1 MKSTPVIIASQWN
14 SFLIE
19 YHPISKKL
27 SINSWKCFK
36 LQARLSNL
44 NILWAVQWYLLR
56 NMTEHTVWAW
66 TTVNL
71 TSWQKGCIY
80 QLPWTDDVLDA
91 LGGAQCFF
99 LPRFGI
105 QVLADANERRGW
117 AYTVRLP
124 SQLIRD
130 IYDRH
135 LISSVGRAKV
145 CEQEVAGSN
154 RGQTKKV
161 LPM

>member
-1 MKSTPVIIASQWN
+1 M
-14 SFLIE
+14 
-19 YHPISKKL
+19 
-27 SINSWKCFK
+27 
-36 LQARLSNL
+36 
-44 NILWAVQWYLLR
+44 
-56 NMTEHTVWAW
+56 
-66 TTVNL
+66 
-71 TSWQKGCIY
+71 
-80 QLPWTDDVLDA
+80 LDA